1 MKKRILQKNDLQKAI
16 DEAVWINFRHR
27 TTDYRVGVIH
37 LEEGGCIIAHPDQ
50 SAFKMENFESLPS
63 DYSDMSYD
71 HIASIGMD
79 EDPLQHWEE
88 IRGVIQ
94 ILDGE
99 LLRFILAKK
108 VPLEKLIRYELACRG
123 YDKDHRWCGFDKA
136 KKVWLKDE

>member
-1 MKKRILQKNDLQKAI
+1 MANEMKKRLSLQKAL

-27 TTDYRVGVIH
+27 VTRYLVGVIQSVEDGYI
-37 LEEGGCIIAHPDQ
+37 LAHPDH
-50 SAFKMENFESLPS
+50 SAYENEHFEVLPS

-88 IRGVIQ
+88 IRGAFQ

-108 VPLEKLIRYELACRG
+108 VPLEKIIRYELACRG
-123 YDKDHRWCGFDKA
+123 YDKNHQWVGFEKA
-136 KKVWLKDE
+136 KKVWLT